1 MCRERYYN
9 KDRMKII
16 TWNCNM
22 AFRKKAEFILIEQPN
37 ILIVPECENPDKL
50 IFKNDLNKPTD
61 QYWFGQNP
69 NKGIGIFSYS
79 DFKIELL
86 SIHNPEFKY
95 VIPLSVSNDNINL
108 TVFAIWAQKPEKHD
122 CYTEQIWNAVHFYS
136 ALLDNEN
143 VILAG
148 DFNSSSIWDK
158 PNRIYNHSNLVDFLK
173 NKNIHST
180 YHTYINEEQGKE
192 TAPTLFMHR
201 KIERPYHIDF
211 CFASNNLI
219 DRIKSVEIGEYES
232 WTKYS
237 DHKPLSV
244 TFEL

>member
-1 MCRERYYN
+1 
-9 KDRMKII
+9 MKIT

-22 AFRKKAEFILIEQPN
+22 AFRKKVEFILSEQPD

-50 IFKNDLNKPTD
+50 IFKNEATKPTD
-61 QYWFGQNP
+61 LFWYGQKP
-69 NKGIGIFSYS
+69 NKGLGIFSYS

-86 SIHNPEFKY
+86 SIHNPDFKY
-95 VIPLSVSNDNINL
+95 ILPLSVYNNKINL

-122 CYTEQIWNAVHFYS
+122 CYTEQVWNAVHFYS
-136 ALLDNEN
+136 SFLDNGN

-158 PNRIYNHSNLVDFLK
+158 PNRVYNHSNLVDFLK
-173 NKNIHST
+173 NKNINST
-180 YHTYINEEQGKE
+180 YHTYNNEEQGKE

-211 CFASNNLI
+211 CFASNSLI
-219 DRIKSVEIGEYES
+219 DRMKVVQIGDYKD

-237 DHKPLSV
+237 DHKPLTV
-244 TFEL
+244 TFEI